1 MLPYALIDL
10 HCDTLTALTPEDYHM
25 LASLRDPVK
34 KAETVTALAD
44 RVRGTNTL
52 DLPGRHFSL
61 SAIPE
66 GVRWCQCCAVF
77 IPDELRGEEAAAYY
91 DLHQRSFHR
100 QMEALADNVRPCR
113 TAADIEAAWTA
124 GKAAAILTV
133 ENGSALAGQLELEL
147 DREAEEQNGWI
158 TRLALEPSFT
168 GQNLGVQLI
177 GQAVSVYRPLGR
189 SYLRLCI
196 AKEQKEILG
205 FFRAYGFY
213 KIDECAQGDIWEKYI
228 GYHR

>member
-1 MLPYALIDL
+1 MNLRYVPAGPGLWQAFSK
-10 HCDTLTALTPEDYHM
+10 DT
-25 LASLRDPVK
+25 
-34 KAETVTALAD
+34 
-44 RVRGTNTL
+44 
-52 DLPGRHFSL
+52 
-61 SAIPE
+61 
-66 GVRWCQCCAVF
+66 
-77 IPDELRGEEAAAYY
+77 
-91 DLHQRSFHR
+91 
-100 QMEALADNVRPCR
+100 
-113 TAADIEAAWTA
+113 
-124 GKAAAILTV
+124 
-133 ENGSALAGQLELEL
+133 LAGQLELEL

-213 KIDECAQGDIWEKYI
+213 KTDECAQGGIWEKYI

>member
-1 MLPYALIDL
+1 MGMIFPFK
-10 HCDTLTALTPEDYHM
+10 P
-25 LASLRDPVK
+25 
-34 KAETVTALAD
+34 D
-44 RVRGTNTL
+44 RVFL
-52 DLPGRHFSL
+52 WSPS
-61 SAIPE
+61 PE
-66 GVRWCQCCAVF
+66 RCTCPEAVAF
-77 IPDELRGEEAAAYY
+77 WE
-91 DLHQRSFHR
+91 Q
-100 QMEALADNVRPCR
+100 
-113 TAADIEAAWTA
+113 
-124 GKAAAILTV
+124 K
-133 ENGSALAGQLELEL
+133 